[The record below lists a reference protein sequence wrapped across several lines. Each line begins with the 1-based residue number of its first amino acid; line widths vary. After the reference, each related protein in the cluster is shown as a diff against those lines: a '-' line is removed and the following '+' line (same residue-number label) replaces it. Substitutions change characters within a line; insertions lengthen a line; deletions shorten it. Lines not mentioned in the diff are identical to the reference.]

1 MKYLAA
7 FVIGVGLFAQS
18 AHAMDFYYV
27 LMKPSNLMGPSVSQ

>member
-7 FVIGVGLFAQS
+7 FVIGVGLFTQS